1 MALYYYQALSKEGKR
16 VTGTIDASTQ
26 QNAREQI
33 VRMGLF
39 IIGLELVSTGT
50 RIAWYRRI
58 FTRGVSLKDKI
69 FFTKQLAVLLRAGV
83 PLLQALEL
91 LVEQTEG
98 ALKGITIALKD
109 GIKEG
114 RSLADGLSRYP
125 ETFDSIY
132 VQLVRAGEATGKL
145 EVILERLNDFLER
158 KEVLRKKV
166 TGALRY
172 PIFQLIII
180 FLVVLGLLSFVIP
193 QIATVFQ
200 GQNIELPLPTRML
213 LGASNFILN
222 HYLLLFIIIASLIGS
237 FVLWKSTSRGAY
249 MFDKLKLKL
258 PVIGYFSRTGTIVQF
273 CNTLGMLVAGGVNLA
288 EALNIVVKIVDNR
301 VLLVALEKARENII
315 KQGRIA
321 QYLQET
327 GLFPP
332 IAIYL
337 INTGEQSGQLDAML
351 LAVARYYEDDL
362 KERADGLTA
371 LLGPVMLVIMFVVVG
386 FVIAG
391 VMLPLQNLTNM
402 ADKLQ

>member
-371 LLGPVMLVIMFVVVG
+371 L
-386 FVIAG
+386 
-391 VMLPLQNLTNM
+391 
-402 ADKLQ
+402 